1 MGTRLRQSFPLSD
14 MTIPNAGQ
22 NTLGVG
28 GKPWITAETL
38 RRFGLAVVL
47 AMCLRTF
54 TFFPG
59 LRILEELWFVL
70 CGISFML
77 LYPLFKIQSDW
88 NVTVLELYLAILI
101 AVSIFLPAFT
111 SHEVFG
117 QPLGYG
123 ILARR
128 GATVE
133 LVWLLLIGAWRR
145 RWVTAARLESA
156 LVALIWAT
164 FVLYTAMRLFL
175 NPANFPGAPAGF
187 VLASGTGGATFSV
200 PGPFMTFGVLYYAL
214 KGLREKRFKFYMYAL
229 ILLVNAVG
237 PSGRFLIVSLL
248 ATIAYFL
255 VRWRPLAQ
263 VLVTFAQ
270 FILVGMIAL
279 AITYR
284 INPEATRDRVQHF
297 VAAIQ
302 VVTGNAQGED
312 ASANARVVESD
323 IAYPYIRAHPLL
335 GVGILSAQWTGAA
348 GQVSDYFFPDDIGLV
363 GILFTYGFL
372 CLPLFTLQYVFAVRA
387 SFAMPSGPTS
397 ALLDGTKAF
406 VLYTAINSLTT
417 GLFVFNFEQSSF
429 FIVLLVLLV
438 ADMRMPTRLAA
449 ETNRVRTLPM
459 VAA

>member
-1 MGTRLRQSFPLSD
+1 

-22 NTLGVG
+22 NTLGVE

-38 RRFGLAVVL
+38 RRFGLAAVL

-54 TFFPG
+54 SFFPG
-59 LRILEELWFVL
+59 LRSLEELWFVL
-70 CGISFML
+70 CGISFIL
-77 LYPLFKIQSDW
+77 LYPLFKIQSVW
-88 NVTVLELYLAILI
+88 TFTVLEFYLAILI
-101 AVSIFLPAFT
+101 AVSILLPAFT
-111 SHEVFG
+111 SHDVFG
-117 QPLGYG
+117 QPVGYG
-123 ILARR
+123 ILAHR
-128 GATVE
+128 AAVVE

-145 RWVTAARLESA
+145 RWVTAARVESS
-156 LVALIWAT
+156 LVALTWGT
-164 FVLYTAMRLFL
+164 FVLYTAMRLLL
-175 NPANFPGAPAGF
+175 NPANYPGAPAGF
-187 VLASGTGGATFSV
+187 VLASGTGGATFGV

-214 KGLREKRFKFYMYAL
+214 KGLREKRRKFYVYAL

-237 PSGRFLIVSLL
+237 PSGRFLTVSLL

-255 VRWRPLAQ
+255 IRWRPLAQ
-263 VLVTFAQ
+263 VLITFAQ
-270 FILVGMIAL
+270 FILVGLIAV

-284 INPEATRDRVQHF
+284 VNPQATTDRLLHF
-297 VAAIQ
+297 GAAFQ
-302 VVTGNAQGED
+302 VVTGGTQSED

-335 GVGILSAQWTGAA
+335 GVGILSAQWPGAP
-348 GQVSDYFFPDDIGLV
+348 GQIADYFFPDDIGLV
-363 GILFTYGFL
+363 GILFTYGSL
-372 CLPLFTLQYVFAVRA
+372 GLLLFVLQYVFAVRA
-387 SFAMPSGPTS
+387 SFSMSSGSTN

-438 ADMRMPTRLAA
+438 ADERMPTRLAP
-449 ETNRVRTLPM
+449 ETKRVRALPM